1 MDWMEPGSSGPQ
13 VCLLGPWLLS
23 GVTAPRE
30 GGWCGGWLSELGQAV
45 CMEHTCVFDMRFL
58 CGGG

>member
-23 GVTAPRE
+23 GVTAPGKE
-30 GGWCGGWLSELGQAV
+30 GGVGDG
-45 CMEHTCVFDMRFL
+45 
-58 CGGG
+58 

>member
-1 MDWMEPGSSGPQ
+1 MGWMEPGSSGPQ
-13 VCLLGPWLLS
+13 VCLLGPSLLS
-23 GVTAPRE
+23 GVTVPRE

-45 CMEHTCVFDMRFL
+45 SMERTCVFDMRLL